1 MPNHKSPRSPAQTQP
16 EKPAL
21 AHAFSP
27 AAPPDRPRLRASA
40 AAHPDGPA
48 LPAAKPR
55 PQGRRLAA
63 EIERLETE
71 LRAAQAGLAELQALV
86 DVDSLTGIF
95 NRRGFERELE
105 RALAFAARY
114 GNAAALVFVDL
125 DGFKLVNDVYGHGA
139 GDVVLQGVAAVLQRI
154 VRGSDTVARIG
165 GDEFALLLWNLDGK
179 QAAMKARA
187 VQDALAQMRTQHEG
201 RTIEVGASAG
211 VAVIASG
218 DTLAHAMAR
227 ADAAM
232 YEDKRARQCAGPRQ
246 AGGRKKG
253 TA

>member
-1 MPNHKSPRSPAQTQP
+1 
-16 EKPAL
+16 L
-21 AHAFSP
+21 P
-27 AAPPDRPRLRASA
+27 AAPPDRPRQRASVD
-40 AAHPDGPA
+40 AHIDDQILGPA

-63 EIERLETE
+63 EVERLQTE
-71 LRAAQAGLAELQALV
+71 LLAAQAGLAELQALV

-139 GDVVLQGVAAVLQRI
+139 GDVVLQGVAALLQRM

-165 GDEFALLLWNLDGK
+165 GDEFALLLWNLDGQ
-179 QAAMKARA
+179 QAARKARA

-232 YEDKRARQCAGPRQ
+232 YEDKRARQCAG
-246 AGGRKKG
+246 RKKG